1 MVWLQE
7 LAVGILSSGFGT
19 DLSERHYITRKME
32 PALLKVFILRAAF
45 ILKYLSFSKL
55 EIFQNKKYQFYDNKR
70 PNAKISKFRFELEYF
85 RLKLIHSKIKKSN
98 FRTSISRESFDRCKI
113 HSHFQNLHIMSFHL
127 RPIWRQIEILAHSDR
142 SKKFKFFFHFFS
154 SKIQKPR
161 SRKPETPY
169 FELILIKKSGF
180 DFFIENV
187 LK

>member
-1 MVWLQE
+1 
-7 LAVGILSSGFGT
+7 
-19 DLSERHYITRKME
+19 ME

-113 HSHFQNLHIMSFHL
+113 HSHFRISTSWAFICDQFGAKSKYSRILIGRKNLS
-127 RPIWRQIEILAHSDR
+127 
-142 SKKFKFFFHFFS
+142 FFFIFFLL
-154 SKIQKPR
+154 KYRNRDHENLKH
-161 SRKPETPY
+161 
-169 FELILIKKSGF
+169 LILSSFWSK
-180 DFFIENV
+180 NLV
-187 LK
+187 LTLLLKMF